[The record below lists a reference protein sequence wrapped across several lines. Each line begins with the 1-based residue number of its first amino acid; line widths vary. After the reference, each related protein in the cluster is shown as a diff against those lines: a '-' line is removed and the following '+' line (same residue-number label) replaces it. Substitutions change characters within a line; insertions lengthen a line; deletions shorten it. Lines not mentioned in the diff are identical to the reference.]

1 MSKSA
6 RKKLIIAIA
15 FIFAGGAVLG
25 LIYYFDFFSEL
36 KSPKDKILFIGIDAA
51 DWDEIMPLVEAGKMP
66 NMAKLIANGSRGS
79 SETFHPTGSPLL
91 WTTIA
96 TGVTSK
102 KHGIVDFYSDEER
115 KFTPIEEINIMT
127 SYNRKVKAIWNILS
141 DLNKKVGIIGWWT
154 TWPAEEV
161 NGFIIT
167 NKAYLYY
174 LGQVPEK
181 ATYPEELLKK
191 GIGDLFKKT
200 AKELTWQSIGA
211 TKEEF
216 ETLQKTNDKGY
227 WRWESIMRDWT
238 NTKIAVNLLKQR
250 KYKDLDFLAVYYD
263 SSDAIQHSVL
273 QYLISERDKI
283 IDENED
289 ISQVKEFKEAK
300 KEILDETTKQVEE
313 IGKQYDDVLIGDKE
327 RRAKIQE
334 LWLETKNKI
343 ADLHKSLNEDSPV
356 YLAEK
361 EGKESAQPIREVVDN
376 VYQFLDQQIGELLK
390 VFADENTTVIIAS
403 DHGFDYTETE
413 DIEEKLEIP
422 PGHQFSPDGIVL
434 LSGNHIKKGE
444 EITNGNILNIT
455 PTILTLLGLPFALD
469 MQGEPYVE
477 VLEGE
482 FLKEHRLMV
491 VPTFETD
498 RKIEPRPLLKTD
510 ESTIIERLKALGY
523 W

>member
-1 MSKSA
+1 MIKFNK
-6 RKKLIIAIA
+6 RTLIITTILL
-15 FIFAGGAVLG
+15 FVGGIVLG
-25 LIYYFDFFSEL
+25 LIYHFDLLSEL
-36 KSPKDKILFIGIDAA
+36 KSQKDKVLFIGIDAA
-51 DWDEIMPLVEAGKMP
+51 DWDEIIPLVEAGKMP
-66 NMAKLIANGSRGS
+66 NMAKLIASGSRGS

-96 TGVTSK
+96 TGVNSK

-115 KFTPIEEINIMT
+115 EFTPNGAINIMA

-141 DLNKKVGIIGWWT
+141 DFNKKVGIIGWWT

-161 NGFIIT
+161 NGFMIT
-167 NKAYLYY
+167 NKAHLYY
-174 LGQVPEK
+174 RGQVTEK
-181 ATYPEELLKK
+181 ATYPEELLKG

-200 AKELTWQSIGA
+200 AEELTWQKIGV

-216 ETLQKTNDKGY
+216 ETLQKTSDKGY
-227 WRWESIMRDWT
+227 YRWESIMRDRT

-250 KYKDLDFLAVYYD
+250 KYKDLDFLAIYYD
-263 SSDAIQHSVL
+263 SSDLIQHSVL

-283 IDENED
+283 IDENEN

-300 KEILDETTKQVEE
+300 KEILDETTKQVKE
-313 IGKQYDDVLIGDKE
+313 ISKQYDDGLIGDKE

-343 ADLHKSLNEDSPV
+343 ADLHKSLNENSPV

-361 EGKESAQPIREVVDN
+361 RGEEAAQPIREVVDK
-376 VYQFLDQQIGELLK
+376 VYQFIDQQIGELLEA
-390 VFADENTTVIIAS
+390 FADENTTVIIAS

-413 DIEEKLEIP
+413 DIEEKVEIP
-422 PGHQFSPDGIVL
+422 PGHQFSPDGIIL
-434 LSGNHIKKGE
+434 LSGNHIKKGR
-444 EITNGNILNIT
+444 EITNGHIINTT
-455 PTILTLLGLPFALD
+455 PTILTLFGLPFALD

-477 VLEGE
+477 VFEE
-482 FLKEHRLMV
+482 KFLKEHRLMV

-510 ESTIIERLKALGY
+510 DSAIIERLKAIGY